1 MHFHARAGTYISS
14 SKSMCLN
21 HQGLSTIPLHQF
33 PIKIPACQ
41 GLVLNQRQKMQW
53 ISNHLHTL
61 YIDPV
66 NMPVASSMIDLTHVL
81 PELGMLERAMGEE
94 GVKGMDKVVEKFWH
108 VRFEEL
114 SQGKCLTC
122 R

>member
-1 MHFHARAGTYISS
+1 
-14 SKSMCLN
+14 
-21 HQGLSTIPLHQF
+21 
-33 PIKIPACQ
+33 
-41 GLVLNQRQKMQW
+41 MQW
-53 ISNHLHTL
+53 ICTALLTL

-66 NMPVASSMIDLTHVL
+66 NMPVASSTIDLTHVL
-81 PELGMLERAMGEE
+81 PELGMLERAMGEK